1 MKYEEL
7 IFECIKALKK
17 YNPDIEGPDSFIET
31 FLYKV

>member
-7 IFECIKALKK
+7 ILEFIKELKK